1 MRPEQQSARD
11 VASRIIAQQ
20 TPTDSTDNDVAPVA
34 QALRLTVAELSRWVG
49 SDGCQALLNRALSR
63 AIQSHPAL
71 SNIQVVSKSAPVL
84 VGIEQ
89 SIESNGATAVT
100 TGLTTTLVSLFE
112 LLERVIGEDLIRKL
126 AEQITPGD
134 TAGAAQLELKQERK
148 DPNV

>member
-1 MRPEQQSARD
+1 MSPEQQSAREI
-11 VASRIIAQQ
+11 ASRIIAQQ
-20 TPTDSTDNDVAPVA
+20 TPPDNPANDARPVA
-34 QALRLTVAELSRWVG
+34 EALRLTVAELSRWVG
-49 SDGCQALLNRALSR
+49 SDGCHALLNRALSR

-71 SNIQVVSKSAPVL
+71 SNVQVVSRSAPVF
-84 VGIEQ
+84 VGVEQ
-89 SIESNGATAVT
+89 SIESNGAMAVAA
-100 TGLTTTLVSLFE
+100 GLTTTLVGLFE